1 MNPSTLVERWQ
12 LILVINADPE
22 LSASAKIVAVALM
35 SFVNSKTGE
44 CYPTF
49 EKIMACCHVSKATVA
64 RANQALESRGWVAIK
79 RDEGGDRESNHYHFA
94 FERIREGSNR
104 ARAAPEV
111 PDEADADDFHGIKIK
126 PCSDVHGV
134 NSEPSMVS
142 NFSVH
147 GVKMTPKLE
156 EELEEENS
164 KTQDSLFGEAQ
175 SPKIPPLDFETW
187 FEQWWAQY
195 PRRVEKAAAKKTAK
209 AIIDGRRSD
218 GLKATPVE
226 LMAGVMRYAAA
237 VTGKDPQYVKKPTTW
252 LGRGCWTDEHPERV
266 ERHASASTQAV
277 WRAGEEM
284 VARNRRAAG

>member
-12 LILVINADPE
+12 LILAINADPE
-22 LSASAKIVAVALM
+22 LSASAKIVALALM

-49 EKIMACCHVSKATVA
+49 EKIMACCHVSKVTVA
-64 RANQALESRGWVAIK
+64 RANQALESHGWVAIE

-94 FERIREGSNR
+94 FERIREGTNR
-104 ARAAPEV
+104 ARVAPKAPDDVDAADV
-111 PDEADADDFHGIKIK
+111 HGIKIK
-126 PCSDVHGV
+126 PCSDVRGV
-134 NSEPSMVS
+134 KFEPSTVS
-142 NFSVH
+142 NYPVH

-156 EELEEENS
+156 EEPEEENS
-164 KTQDSLFGEAQ
+164 KTPDVLFDEGQLPET
-175 SPKIPPLDFETW
+175 PTLDFETW

-195 PRRVEKAAAKKTAK
+195 PRRVEKAAAKKMAK
-209 AIIDGRRSD
+209 AIIEGRRRD

-237 VTGKDPQYVKKPTTW
+237 VTGKDPQYIKNPTTW
-252 LGRGCWTDEHPERV
+252 LSRGCWTDEHPERA
-266 ERHASASTQAV
+266 ERHASASAQAV